1 MIKKVDEKHRAM
13 QTEVYHRLR
22 SNIEFA
28 GAANKVI
35 AITGYGSSDGKSTTS
50 YNLATVFAENG
61 KKSIIVDVD
70 MRKSVMLE
78 RLIIGKYTVGLSHY
92 LMGQCELDKVIIKS
106 EFEHLDLIHNFI
118 PPTRPTELLSSYR
131 FKEMVEHLR
140 EAYDYVILDTPPLG
154 SVIDAALIAR
164 HCDGVL
170 LVVPS
175 NTYTR
180 TEIMMVKQQL
190 EAAGS
195 NILGV
200 VLNRYNARKSGFKK
214 SMQYGSYYG

>member
-1 MIKKVDEKHRAM
+1 MIKKADQKHSAM
-13 QTEVYHRLR
+13 RTEVYHRLR

-28 GAANKVI
+28 GAGNKVI
-35 AITGYGSSDGKSTTS
+35 AITGYGAGDGKSTTS

-61 KKSIIVDVD
+61 KKSIIVDAD

-78 RLIIGKYTVGLSHY
+78 RLISGRYTTGLSHY
-92 LMGQCELDKVIIKS
+92 LMGRCELDHAITRSDFK
-106 EFEHLDLIHNFI
+106 HLDLIHNFMS
-118 PPTRPTELLSSYR
+118 PANPTELLGNDR
-131 FKEMVEHLR
+131 FEAMIQQLQT
-140 EAYDYVILDTPPLG
+140 AYDYVILDTPPLG
-154 SVIDAALIAR
+154 SVIDAAIIAR

-180 TEIMMVKQQL
+180 TEILMVKQQL

-200 VLNRYNARKSGFKK
+200 VLNRYNARKSGYKMN
-214 SMQYGSYYG
+214 MQNGSYYG